1 MGISR
6 YVTVI
11 FIGRDPANRLDPA
24 WAECNA
30 KTGILEVVDC
40 SPRCDQG
47 GGIVLTPDPTQAS
60 GYAWTLSRAE
70 GVRPAEAWVLRF
82 ANLCGRDPVGRPGTA
97 RALVGKQT
105 IVLIDPD
112 AIQP

>member
-24 WAECNA
+24 WVECNA

-47 GGIVLTPDPTQAS
+47 GGIVLTADKTQAS
-60 GYAWTLSRAE
+60 GYAWALSRAE
-70 GVRPAEAWVLRF
+70 GVRPAEVYILRF
-82 ANLCGRDPVGRPGTA
+82 AHLAAATHWVDQAPRTQ
-97 RALVGKQT
+97 LVGKE
-105 IVLIDPD
+105 IVVLDPD
-112 AIQP
+112 AIKP

>member
-70 GVRPAEAWVLRF
+70 GVRPAEAYVLRL
-82 ANLCGRDPVGRPGTA
+82 ANLAAATQWVDLAP
-97 RALVGKQT
+97 RAQLVGKQI
-105 IVLIDPD
+105 IVLDPD

>member
-70 GVRPAEAWVLRF
+70 GVRPAEAYVLRF
-82 ANLCGRDPVGRPGTA
+82 ANLVAATQWVDLAP
-97 RALVGKQT
+97 RAQLVGKQI
-105 IVLIDPD
+105 IVLDPD